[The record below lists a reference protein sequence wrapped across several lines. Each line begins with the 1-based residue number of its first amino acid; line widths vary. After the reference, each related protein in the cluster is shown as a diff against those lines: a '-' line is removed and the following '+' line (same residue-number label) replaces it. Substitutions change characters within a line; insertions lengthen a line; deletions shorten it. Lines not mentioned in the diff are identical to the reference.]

1 MPNLAADLITLLPEL
16 SLAVGGMALLML
28 GVFAGDGRRALV
40 EWLTLGL
47 FALTAV
53 LVLRQPMG
61 VETTAFGPEFVIND
75 FTRFLKLLI
84 LGGAAAALILSNR
97 FMARERIARFE
108 FPVLM
113 AFSVLGMFMMVSA
126 NGLIALYVGLELQ
139 SLALYVLAAFHR
151 DNARATE
158 AGLKYFVLGALSSGL
173 LLYGASLVYGYGGTV
188 AFDGIA
194 AASAHAL
201 GGEARNVGFLIGLV
215 FVLAGLA
222 FKIAAVPFHMWTPDV
237 YEGAPTPVT
246 AFFAVAPKV
255 AAMGLTLR
263 VLFDAFPDA
272 AGEWKQIIVFV
283 SIASMALGSVAAIG
297 QRNIKRLMAYSSIA
311 NVGFILVGVA
321 AGTEAGVQAVLLYLV
336 VYSITT
342 IGAFV
347 VILALRRRDGQTES
361 IDDLAGL
368 MATQPLLAVAFIAI
382 LFSYVGIP
390 PLPGFFGKFYVF
402 LAAVEAGLW
411 PLAVIGVL
419 LSVVGAFYYVRLVMI
434 MINGE
439 PSEPFERDM
448 GGELKLVLGGT
459 MVFAF
464 ASVLFIGV
472 LMSWAG
478 TAASALLK

>member
-1 MPNLAADLITLLPEL
+1 
-16 SLAVGGMALLML
+16 
-28 GVFAGDGRRALV
+28 
-40 EWLTLGL
+40 
-47 FALTAV
+47 
-53 LVLRQPMG
+53 
-61 VETTAFGPEFVIND
+61 
-75 FTRFLKLLI
+75 
-84 LGGAAAALILSNR
+84 
-97 FMARERIARFE
+97 
-108 FPVLM
+108 
-113 AFSVLGMFMMVSA
+113 
-126 NGLIALYVGLELQ
+126 
-139 SLALYVLAAFHR
+139 
-151 DNARATE
+151 
-158 AGLKYFVLGALSSGL
+158 
-173 LLYGASLVYGYGGTV
+173 
-188 AFDGIA
+188 
-194 AASAHAL
+194 
-201 GGEARNVGFLIGLV
+201 
-215 FVLAGLA
+215 
-222 FKIAAVPFHMWTPDV
+222 MWTPDV

-283 SIASMALGSVAAIG
+283 AIASMALGSVAAIG

-347 VILALRRRDGQTES
+347 VILAMRRRDGQTES

-368 MATQPLLAVAFIAI
+368 MATQPLLAGAFIAI

-419 LSVVGAFYYVRLVMI
+419 LSVVGAFLLRPPGYDHDQRRAVRAVRAGHGRGAQARAGRHHGLRLRV
-434 MINGE
+434 G
-439 PSEPFERDM
+439 PVHRRAD
-448 GGELKLVLGGT
+448 EL
-459 MVFAF
+459 
-464 ASVLFIGV
+464 
-472 LMSWAG
+472 AG